1 MDFTFFYEYR
11 FKNDEMGRIWNDY
24 MTLVRKDDKMQKME
38 ITGMKRPV
46 KQGCNRLRSNGFLP
60 GILYG
65 ENQKNFP
72 VVFNKSEV
80 EMILKRK
87 GENALFEVSIDEET
101 KPVMV
106 KEIQRDPLTREPI
119 HIDLQVIHK
128 DRKITAAVPIRVK
141 GVNQVERKGG
151 IVQHH
156 LNRVAV
162 EGFSDDIPPY
172 ISANVSQLFPGQNL
186 LVSHLEIASEI
197 SILTPEKEVI
207 LTVLNAEKQSK
218 SSEKEDDSLGEKLEE
233 EEA

>member
-1 MDFTFFYEYR
+1 
-11 FKNDEMGRIWNDY
+11 MGRIWNDY
-24 MTLVRKDDKMQKME
+24 MTSLRKDDKMQKIE
-38 ITGMKRPV
+38 ISGIERTVKR
-46 KQGCNRLRSNGFLP
+46 GCNRLRNNGFLP

-65 ENQKNFP
+65 ENQKNIP

-80 EMILKRK
+80 EMILRKR
-87 GENALFEVSIDEET
+87 GENALFEVSIDKET

-119 HIDLQVIHK
+119 HIDLQLIHK
-128 DRKITAAVPIRVK
+128 DRKVSAEVPIRVK
-141 GVNQVERKGG
+141 GISQVERKGG

-156 LNRVAV
+156 LNRVEV

-172 ISANVSQLFPGQNL
+172 ISVNASQLFPGQSL

-197 SILTPEKEVI
+197 SILTPGKEVI
-207 LTVLNAEKQSK
+207 LTVLNGEKQSK
-218 SSEKEDDSLGEKLEE
+218 ASEREEVSLEEKAE

>member
-1 MDFTFFYEYR
+1 
-11 FKNDEMGRIWNDY
+11 
-24 MTLVRKDDKMQKME
+24 MTSLRKDDKMQKIE
-38 ITGMKRPV
+38 ISGIERTVKR
-46 KQGCNRLRSNGFLP
+46 GCNRLRNNGFLP

-65 ENQKNFP
+65 ENQKNIP

-80 EMILKRK
+80 EMILRKR
-87 GENALFEVSIDEET
+87 GENALFEVSIDKET

-119 HIDLQVIHK
+119 HIDLQLIHK
-128 DRKITAAVPIRVK
+128 DRKVSAEVPIRVK
-141 GVNQVERKGG
+141 GISQVERKGG

-156 LNRVAV
+156 LNRVEV

-172 ISANVSQLFPGQNL
+172 ISVNASQLFPGQSL

-197 SILTPEKEVI
+197 SILTPGKEVI
-207 LTVLNAEKQSK
+207 LTVLNGEKQSK
-218 SSEKEDDSLGEKLEE
+218 ASEREEVSLEEKAE